1 LSSPK
6 PKKVTTCRSLNS
18 GQAELVKVLRDGNAR
33 FLAGTTKLS
42 PQSSLAT
49 LKELAAKGQKPKIIV
64 LTCSDSRV
72 PVEKIFDKDVG
83 ELFVV
88 RVAGNIV
95 APSLVGSIEFSAA
108 TFGSS
113 LIMVLGHTLCGAVAA
128 TIGQIKNADQMP
140 SENIHD
146 IVSRIKP
153 NIYDTVSKV
162 PDADAMGEAIK
173 ANVKAGMSELTLAS
187 KILDAKVKSGEIG
200 IVGGVFDLNTGI
212 VEFL

>member
-1 LSSPK
+1 
-6 PKKVTTCRSLNS
+6 
-18 GQAELVKVLRDGNAR
+18 
-33 FLAGTTKLS
+33 
-42 PQSSLAT
+42 
-49 LKELAAKGQKPKIIV
+49 
-64 LTCSDSRV
+64 
-72 PVEKIFDKDVG
+72 
-83 ELFVV
+83 
-88 RVAGNIV
+88 VAGNIV
-95 APSLVGSIEFSAA
+95 APSLVGSIEFSVA

-162 PDADAMGEAIK
+162 PDADAMSEAIK

-187 KILDAKVKSGEIG
+187 EILDAKVKSGEIG
-200 IVGGVFDLNTGI
+200 IVGGVFDLNTGEVDFVFKDEI
-212 VEFL
+212 SA